1 MSEPLPSLPTRTL
14 TDADVQAIAFQLASL
29 TLGPPNIYLP
39 PKDAVKYLPVF
50 GSAEGIRHAAR
61 QGEFKSGAELQ
72 KQGGRIGVNPMAYLA
87 RKEKEQKR
95 LKVC

>member
-1 MSEPLPSLPTRTL
+1 M
-14 TDADVQAIAFQLASL
+14 
-29 TLGPPNIYLP
+29 
-39 PKDAVKYLPVF
+39 KYLPVF

-72 KQGGRIGVNPMAYLA
+72 KQGSRIGVNPMAYLA